1 MNSGYLESLGSRS
14 RERGG
19 ARLKFVMVVLI
30 VGIVGYAGYM
40 YVPVAFQAYQFKDL
54 MQHDADVAATQGYPV
69 TWVSDQLTKSL
80 AEYSVPA
87 NAIITPTQQE
97 NRVFVRVQFTRPI
110 EFPGYTYQYEFD
122 HTAKSTAFLTIK

>member
-1 MNSGYLESLGSRS
+1 MNSGHLKGRISRS
-14 RERGG
+14 GERGG
-19 ARLKFVMVVLI
+19 ARLKFILVVLV

-80 AEYSVPA
+80 AE
-87 NAIITPTQQE
+87 
-97 NRVFVRVQFTRPI
+97 
-110 EFPGYTYQYEFD
+110 
-122 HTAKSTAFLTIK
+122 